1 MLMFFDEFSETLK
14 IELDK
19 PRMHY
24 IIKGVCFGTPP
35 LNKFLNIDANKW

>member
-1 MLMFFDEFSETLK
+1 MLILFDECRETLK
-14 IELDK
+14 IDLDK

-24 IIKGVCFGTPP
+24 IIKGVCFGTHP